1 MAQRDAVARL
11 RLWQPFTGRGG
22 YLQTPVPPGATVFEL
37 KQGAVRLRLSL
48 ALALGGTA
56 LLGLS
61 TALYAG
67 GDSILALAPVMAVG
81 ALQVAFGL
89 ALPLL
94 LQPLGVYQDARV
106 LLTADGVVYQTAT
119 RQVRAGWRE
128 ITSLTLARYPDQ
140 HGAPYEVLTVATTRG
155 DFSITPSPRWT
166 PPVRTLLRQLQERTD
181 LRLIRQDFTAGSA

>member
-1 MAQRDAVARL
+1 MAQHDTVARL

-22 YLQTPVPPGATVFEL
+22 YLQTPAPPGATVFEL
-37 KQGAVRLRLSL
+37 RQGAIRLRLSL
-48 ALALGGTA
+48 TLALGGTA

-67 GDSILALAPVMAVG
+67 GDSMLALAPVMLVG
-81 ALQVAFGL
+81 ALQVAFGTI
-89 ALPLL
+89 LPLV
-94 LQPLGVYQDARV
+94 LQPMGVYQDARV

-119 RQVRAGWRE
+119 REVRAGWRE

-166 PPVRTLLRQLQERTD
+166 PPVRVLLRQLQEHTD